1 MADLVLP
8 QLGETVTEGTI
19 TRWFKHPG
27 DAIVLGEA
35 LYEVSTDK
43 VDSEV
48 PSPME
53 GVIAEI
59 RVPEGDTVD
68 VGTVL
73 AIVEATQ
80 PTKPTQS
87 AASQRAETPHSATA
101 SSTSSP
107 ETARHGQATASEPT
121 DSGLSDRAASPV
133 NAPAVSAPP
142 ALGRNASDPS
152 IEGGVSQHPAASTVV
167 ASGARLLSPVVR
179 RLVREHGL
187 DPSALVGSGL
197 GGRITRSDVLN
208 AIDELQRAAATSL
221 TSASL
226 GAMSPSATAP
236 GRPSVAN
243 PPALASSARSA
254 PANPAKIPRPIAPE
268 WTDGDSRY
276 EAFNNI
282 RRRTGEHMANSV
294 ATSPHAL
301 TVAEVDYENVEQV
314 RQAHR
319 DQWRA
324 AEGFSLTYL
333 PFIVVAVV
341 DALAHWPRLNA
352 SVEDG
357 GLRIWRRR
365 NVGVAV
371 DLDYEGLIV
380 PVLRDADAFSLR
392 GIART
397 MNDFAARARE
407 RRLTPDDI
415 SGGTFTI
422 SNNGSFGT
430 YTTAAIINQPQVA
443 VLSSDGIARRPVVVT
458 DRFGNESIAI
468 HSVGHLA
475 MGWDHRAFDGSYAAG
490 FLGHVRQMLEGH
502 DWGAEL

>member
-19 TRWFKHPG
+19 TRWFKNPG
-27 DAIVLGEA
+27 DSISVGEM

-53 GVIAEI
+53 GVITEI
-59 RVPEGDTVD
+59 RVPEGETVD

-73 AIVEATQ
+73 AIVELAEGAVA
-80 PTKPTQS
+80 PPPDAVVPVPS
-87 AASQRAETPHSATA
+87 AAPAEPAAAPAAAPVPADPPMTPAVA
-101 SSTSSP
+101 
-107 ETARHGQATASEPT
+107 AA
-121 DSGLSDRAASPV
+121 AASPA
-133 NAPAVSAPP
+133 NGAANGPATEHGS
-142 ALGRNASDPS
+142 
-152 IEGGVSQHPAASTVV
+152 H
-167 ASGARLLSPVVR
+167 LLSPVVR

-187 DPSALVGSGL
+187 DPAALVGTGV

-208 AIDELQRAAATSL
+208 AIDERQRAAA
-221 TSASL
+221 AS
-226 GAMSPSATAP
+226 GAPAAALARAAAGERPPAPTAP
-236 GRPSVAN
+236 AVPAPVA
-243 PPALASSARSA
+243 AAAA
-254 PANPAKIPRPIAPE
+254 AE
-268 WTDGDSRY
+268 WTDGDSRF
-276 EAFNNI
+276 ESFNNI
-282 RRRTGEHMANSV
+282 RRRTGEHMVNSV

-301 TVAEVDYENVEQV
+301 TVVEVDYENVEQV
-314 RQAHR
+314 RRAHR
-319 DQWRA
+319 EAWRA
-324 AEGFSLTYL
+324 SEGFSLTYL
-333 PFIVVAVV
+333 PFIVVAVA
-341 DALAHWPRLNA
+341 DALAQWPRLNA

-371 DLDYEGLIV
+371 DLDYDGLIV
-380 PVLRDADAFSLR
+380 PVLRDADSFSLR
-392 GIART
+392 GVART
-397 MNDFAARARE
+397 MNELAARARE

-443 VLSSDGIARRPVVVT
+443 VLSTDGVARRPVVVT
-458 DRFGNESIAI
+458 DRFGNESIAV

-490 FLGHVRQMLEGH
+490 FLGHIRQMLEQH
-502 DWGAEL
+502 DWGAEF

>member
-19 TRWFKHPG
+19 TRWFKNPG
-27 DAIVLGEA
+27 DAISVGEM

-53 GVIAEI
+53 GVITEI
-59 RVPEGDTVD
+59 RVPEGETVD

-73 AIVEATQ
+73 AIVELAEGAVAPPPDAAVPVPSGAPAEPAAA
-80 PTKPTQS
+80 PTPAPAAAPAAVPASADPPSPPAVAPVAAS
-87 AASQRAETPHSATA
+87 AAASAANGAANGPATD
-101 SSTSSP
+101 
-107 ETARHGQATASEPT
+107 HGS
-121 DSGLSDRAASPV
+121 
-133 NAPAVSAPP
+133 
-142 ALGRNASDPS
+142 
-152 IEGGVSQHPAASTVV
+152 H
-167 ASGARLLSPVVR
+167 LLSPVVR

-187 DPSALVGSGL
+187 DPAALVGTGV

-208 AIDELQRAAATSL
+208 AIDERQRAAA
-221 TSASL
+221 AS
-226 GAMSPSATAP
+226 GAPAAAARAAAGERASVPTAP
-236 GRPSVAN
+236 AVPAPVA
-243 PPALASSARSA
+243 AAAA
-254 PANPAKIPRPIAPE
+254 AE
-268 WTDGDSRY
+268 WTDGDSRF
-276 EAFNNI
+276 ESFNNI
-282 RRRTGEHMANSV
+282 RRRTGEHMVNSV

-301 TVAEVDYENVEQV
+301 TVVEVDYENVEQV
-314 RQAHR
+314 RRAQREA
-319 DQWRA
+319 WRA

-333 PFIVVAVV
+333 PFIVVAVA
-341 DALAHWPRLNA
+341 DALSHWPRLNA

-371 DLDYEGLIV
+371 DLDYDGLIV
-380 PVLRDADAFSLR
+380 PVLRDADSFSLR
-392 GIART
+392 GVART
-397 MNDFAARARE
+397 MNELAARARE

-443 VLSSDGIARRPVVVT
+443 VLSTDGVARRPVVVT
-458 DRFGNESIAI
+458 DRFGNESIAV

-490 FLGHVRQMLEGH
+490 FLGHIRQMLEQH
-502 DWGAEL
+502 DWGAEF

>member
-19 TRWFKHPG
+19 TRWFKKPG
-27 DAIVLGEA
+27 DSISVGEM

-59 RVPEGDTVD
+59 CIPEGDTVD

-73 AIVEATQ
+73 AIVELAEGAVA
-80 PTKPTQS
+80 PPPDAAVSVPS
-87 AASQRAETPHSATA
+87 AAPAEP
-101 SSTSSP
+101 
-107 ETARHGQATASEPT
+107 
-121 DSGLSDRAASPV
+121 AAAPAAAPPPAGPPA
-133 NAPAVSAPP
+133 APAVAP
-142 ALGRNASDPS
+142 
-152 IEGGVSQHPAASTVV
+152 VAAS
-167 ASGARLLSPVVR
+167 AAAAPANSAANGPAPDHGSHLLSPVVR

-187 DPSALVGSGL
+187 DPAALAGTGV

-208 AIDELQRAAATSL
+208 AIDERQRSAASAAPMAPARPAASERPSAPSHPPVPAPVAAA
-221 TSASL
+221 A
-226 GAMSPSATAP
+226 AA
-236 GRPSVAN
+236 
-243 PPALASSARSA
+243 
-254 PANPAKIPRPIAPE
+254 E

-276 EAFNNI
+276 ESFNNI
-282 RRRTGEHMANSV
+282 RRRTGEHMVNSM

-301 TVAEVDYENVEQV
+301 TVVEVDYENVEQV
-314 RQAHR
+314 RRAQR
-319 DQWRA
+319 ETWRA

-333 PFIVVAVV
+333 PFIVVAVA

-352 SVEDG
+352 SVEEG
-357 GLRIWRRR
+357 GLRIWRSR

-371 DLDYEGLIV
+371 DLDYDGLIV
-380 PVLRDADAFSLR
+380 PVLRDADSFSLR

-397 MNDFAARARE
+397 MNELAARARE

-443 VLSSDGIARRPVVVT
+443 VLSTDGVARRPVVVA
-458 DRFGNESIAI
+458 DRFGNESIVV

-490 FLGHVRQMLEGH
+490 FLGHIRQMLEQH
-502 DWGAEL
+502 DWGAEF

>member
-19 TRWFKHPG
+19 TRWFKNPG
-27 DAIVLGEA
+27 DSISVGEM

-53 GVIAEI
+53 GVITEI
-59 RVPEGDTVD
+59 RVPEGETVD

-73 AIVEATQ
+73 AIVELAEGAVA
-80 PTKPTQS
+80 PPPDAAVPVPSPAPAAAPAAVPAPADPPAAS
-87 AASQRAETPHSATA
+87 AAAV
-101 SSTSSP
+101 
-107 ETARHGQATASEPT
+107 
-121 DSGLSDRAASPV
+121 AASPV
-133 NAPAVSAPP
+133 NGAANGPATEHGS
-142 ALGRNASDPS
+142 
-152 IEGGVSQHPAASTVV
+152 H
-167 ASGARLLSPVVR
+167 LLSPVVR

-187 DPSALVGSGL
+187 DPAALVGTGV

-208 AIDELQRAAATSL
+208 AIDERQRAAAASGAPATSP
-221 TSASL
+221 TRAPA
-226 GAMSPSATAP
+226 GERPSAPTAP
-236 GRPSVAN
+236 AVPAPVA
-243 PPALASSARSA
+243 AAAA
-254 PANPAKIPRPIAPE
+254 AE
-268 WTDGDSRY
+268 WTDGDSRF
-276 EAFNNI
+276 ESFNNI
-282 RRRTGEHMANSV
+282 RRRTGEHMVNSM

-301 TVAEVDYENVEQV
+301 TVVEVDYENVEQV
-314 RQAHR
+314 RRAQREA
-319 DQWRA
+319 WRA
-324 AEGFSLTYL
+324 SEGFSLTYL
-333 PFIVVAVV
+333 PFIVVAVA

-371 DLDYEGLIV
+371 DLDYDGLIV
-380 PVLRDADAFSLR
+380 PVLRDADSFSLR
-392 GIART
+392 GVART
-397 MNDFAARARE
+397 MNELAARARE

-443 VLSSDGIARRPVVVT
+443 VLSTDGVARRPVVVT
-458 DRFGNESIAI
+458 DRFGNESIVV

-490 FLGHVRQMLEGH
+490 FLGHIRQMLEQH
-502 DWGAEL
+502 DWGAEF

>member
-1 MADLVLP
+1 MTDLILP

-19 TRWFKHPG
+19 TRWFKNPG
-27 DAIVLGEA
+27 DSISVGEM

-53 GVIAEI
+53 GVITEI
-59 RVPEGDTVD
+59 RVPEGETVD

-73 AIVEATQ
+73 AIVELAQGATA
-80 PTKPTQS
+80 PPPDAAVPVPS
-87 AASQRAETPHSATA
+87 AAPAQPVAALAAEAAPAEPPVSPAAAPVAAAAVNSTA
-101 SSTSSP
+101 SGP
-107 ETARHGQATASEPT
+107 AP
-121 DSGLSDRAASPV
+121 DRG
-133 NAPAVSAPP
+133 N
-142 ALGRNASDPS
+142 
-152 IEGGVSQHPAASTVV
+152 H
-167 ASGARLLSPVVR
+167 LLSPVVR

-187 DPSALVGSGL
+187 DPAVLVGTGV

-208 AIDELQRAAATSL
+208 AIDEQQRAAAA
-221 TSASL
+221 SA
-226 GAMSPSATAP
+226 APTTAP
-236 GRPSVAN
+236 TRPDAGERPAVPS
-243 PPALASSARSA
+243 PPPV
-254 PANPAKIPRPIAPE
+254 PAPIAAANAAE

-282 RRRTGEHMANSV
+282 RRRTGEHMVNSV

-301 TVAEVDYENVEQV
+301 TVVEVDYENVEQV
-314 RQAHR
+314 RRAHR
-319 DQWRA
+319 EAWRA

-333 PFIVVAVV
+333 PFIVVAVA
-341 DALAHWPRLNA
+341 DALARWPRLNA
-352 SVEDG
+352 SVQDG
-357 GLRIWRRR
+357 GLRMWRRR

-371 DLDYEGLIV
+371 DLDYDGLIV
-380 PVLRDADAFSLR
+380 PVLRDADSFSLR
-392 GIART
+392 GVART
-397 MNDFAARARE
+397 MNELAARARE

-443 VLSSDGIARRPVVVT
+443 VLSTDGVSRRPVVVS
-458 DRFGNESIAI
+458 DRFGNESIVV
-468 HSVGHLA
+468 HSVGCLA

-490 FLGHVRQMLEGH
+490 FLGHIRQMLEQH
-502 DWGAEL
+502 DWGAEF

>member
-19 TRWFKHPG
+19 TRWFKGPG
-27 DAIVLGEA
+27 DSVAVGEM

-53 GVIAEI
+53 GVITEI
-59 RVPEGDTVD
+59 RVPEGETVD

-73 AIVEATQ
+73 AIVELAEGAVAPPPDALPSMPAQSAVASATDSADASGTG
-80 PTKPTQS
+80 PS
-87 AASQRAETPHSATA
+87 AASPAAATTAAAIPEPVGPLPASAPA
-101 SSTSSP
+101 AAFAP
-107 ETARHGQATASEPT
+107 AAH
-121 DSGLSDRAASPV
+121 ASPDAV
-133 NAPAVSAPP
+133 ADGAP
-142 ALGRNASDPS
+142 
-152 IEGGVSQHPAASTVV
+152 T
-167 ASGARLLSPVVR
+167 SGAEGSNGAGGGRLLSPVVR

-187 DPSALVGSGL
+187 DPAALVGTGV

-208 AIDELQRAAATSL
+208 AIDEQQRAADAAAVQPVAAV
-221 TSASL
+221 TSAAVERPAAS
-226 GAMSPSATAP
+226 GPPPVPAP
-236 GRPSVAN
+236 VA
-243 PPALASSARSA
+243 AEAAA
-254 PANPAKIPRPIAPE
+254 D
-268 WTDGDSRY
+268 WTDGDSRF

-282 RRRTGEHMANSV
+282 RRRTGEHMVNSV

-301 TVAEVDYENVEQV
+301 TVMEVDYENVEQV
-314 RQAHR
+314 RRAHR
-319 DQWRA
+319 EAWRA

-333 PFIVVAVV
+333 PFIVSAVV
-341 DALAHWPRLNA
+341 DALARWPRLNA
-352 SVEDG
+352 SVEEG

-371 DLDYEGLIV
+371 DLDYDGLIV
-380 PVLRDADAFSLR
+380 PVLRDADSLSLR

-397 MNDFAARARE
+397 MNEFAARARE

-443 VLSSDGIARRPVVVT
+443 VLSTDGVARRPVVVT
-458 DRFGNESIAI
+458 DGFGNESIAV

-490 FLGHVRQMLEGH
+490 FLGHIRQLLEQH
-502 DWGAEL
+502 DWGAEF